1 MNCLFSSSNC
11 HASLCYV
18 TNLVSKYTTTSK
30 DYSEGHLFNSF
41 QYLAP
46 MLSHP
51 GAERLLSLL
60 EHQVEF
66 FLILWQ
72 RKGRE

>member
-30 DYSEGHLFNSF
+30 DYSEGHLFNSIS
-41 QYLAP
+41 
-46 MLSHP
+46 LSSHR
-51 GAERLLSLL
+51 A
-60 EHQVEF
+60 HQIVINYHKIDF
-66 FLILWQ
+66 YVPKNIC
-72 RKGRE
+72 GRC